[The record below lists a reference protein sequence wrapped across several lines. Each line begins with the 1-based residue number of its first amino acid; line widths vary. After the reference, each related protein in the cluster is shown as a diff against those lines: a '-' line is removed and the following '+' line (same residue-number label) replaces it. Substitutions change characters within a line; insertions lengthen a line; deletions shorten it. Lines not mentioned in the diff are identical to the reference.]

1 MNATARA
8 PTNLTLKIFSQ
19 PEISDAKAAMKDD
32 AIQERYRAFFEAE
45 FMPIIRYNQIQGA
58 LERRAYADE

>member
-1 MNATARA
+1 M
-8 PTNLTLKIFSQ
+8 TLKIFSQ